1 MWQSSGLG
9 SGRTPRDRSSNAGS
23 RPGSAVKRLN
33 LELNFETRS
42 GRSTPSGAVPS
53 LRDEFYGSGGGR
65 GVSATVGPPTPDE
78 RGVIVAP
85 HPSDP
90 TAVIA
95 SRSKEARDA
104 NPDRLDLDRRELSQC
119 PELIDEH
126 RLRLLNYQHNAITR
140 ISRLETV
147 RNLVFLDLYAN
158 AVEKI
163 AGLECV
169 PQLRVLMLGRNR
181 IRSIGA
187 GLARL
192 QRLDVLDLHNNEIAS
207 TSGLN
212 SLASLRILN
221 LAGNRLVSLGDL
233 GNMTGLHE
241 LNARRNEIGDLAR
254 RGGARGDLVDP
265 RIFPEPRLPPN
276 LRRIFLSHNMVA
288 APCHVAPLRDLGY
301 LEELALDGCPLDAR
315 PGYRSDVVDSVSPAV
330 RVLDGAPVTDDDR
343 QGVDPFPSVSVPTG
357 GSEVGSGVGSGLGSG
372 KTSPGLTA
380 LERARRA
387 LESRRAAAAAV
398 PARTSVVNIGLGPGD
413 DDDEDDEGVSDGSY
427 SDGEVAP
434 PPGGTREDLVR
445 RVLRATEESA
455 ATAAAEEEGT
465 ATSSTIAAASTT
477 TAAAAITRPSSQ
489 DRPRGARELVSS
501 SRSRRADFDED
512 TRTLTYNGPV
522 ALPLDKFPYAPRAE
536 TLVFRDFTDEAQLRT
551 ATKVAR
557 RCCARV
563 SSLRFKDCA
572 LAALDFVDD
581 LAECAFPGLLSLAV
595 EQGDGVKGSILASA
609 LLTPYVAR
617 RLPSVVTLGGAA
629 VTETDR
635 DAGDEIF
642 AGVDAVF
649 AREGLVGDAEGVVVA
664 EDHAAEGRGRGGG
677 GVGGA
682 EHVAAE
688 TLPGEVLRVP
698 LDDEV
703 VDGDAGRHEARAHG
717 HEESVEDVDVL
728 DERAV
733 KSAAELDHV
742 VILLRLGPLG
752 VELVGG
758 AGHVRA
764 RVRGVED
771 EVLV

>member
-42 GRSTPSGAVPS
+42 GRSTPGAVPS
-53 LRDEFYGSGGGR
+53 LSPLRDEFYGTGGGR

-276 LRRIFLSHNMVA
+276 LRRIFLSHNKVA

-343 QGVDPFPSVSVPTG
+343 QGVDPFPTVSVPTSG
-357 GSEVGSGVGSGLGSG
+357 GGIGGIGENFAGVDGVGEGEARDGIPPRRRRG
-372 KTSPGLTA
+372 RPRADVRG
-380 LERARRA
+380 EHRARTG
-387 LESRRAAAAAV
+387 RRRGGGGGGRRRRGRERRFV
-398 PARTSVVNIGLGPGD
+398 FRRRGLSEPAGP
-413 DDDEDDEGVSDGSY
+413 ESDG
-427 SDGEVAP
+427 
-434 PPGGTREDLVR
+434 GG
-445 RVLRATEESA
+445 SA

-465 ATSSTIAAASTT
+465 AASSTIAAASTT

-536 TLVFRDFTDEAQLRT
+536 TLVFRDFTDKAQLRT

-563 SSLRFKDCA
+563 SNLRFKDCA
-572 LAALDFVDD
+572 LNALDFIDD
-581 LAECAFPGLLSLAV
+581 LAECAFPGLISLAV

-617 RLPSVVTLGGAA
+617 RLPSVVTFGGAP

-642 AGVDAVF
+642 AGVDAVLSDAF
-649 AREGLVGDAEGVVVA
+649 DAFGGVGFPVRRGKGHLGSCRSDVGTREGGLGGDGRASGRRGHSCGRA
-664 EDHAAEGRGRGGG
+664 FGRGRVRRARDGGG
-677 GVGGA
+677 DG
-682 EHVAAE
+682 
-688 TLPGEVLRVP
+688 LCSRRRVRTRA
-698 LDDEV
+698 
-703 VDGDAGRHEARAHG
+703 GDRR
-717 HEESVEDVDVL
+717 
-728 DERAV
+728 
-733 KSAAELDHV
+733 SAAPV
-742 VILLRLGPLG
+742 
-752 VELVGG
+752 
-758 AGHVRA
+758 
-764 RVRGVED
+764 
-771 EVLV
+771 

>member
-90 TAVIA
+90 TAVTA

-192 QRLDVLDLHNNEIAS
+192 TRLDVLDLHNNEIAS

-276 LRRIFLSHNMVA
+276 LRRIFLSHNKIA
-288 APCHVAPLRDLGY
+288 AACHVAPLRDLGY
-301 LEELALDGCPLDAR
+301 LEELALDGCPVDAR
-315 PGYRSDVVDSVSPAV
+315 PGYRTDVVDAVSPAV

-357 GSEVGSGVGSGLGSG
+357 GSEGGSGVGSGVGSG

-465 ATSSTIAAASTT
+465 AAAST
-477 TAAAAITRPSSQ
+477 TAAAAIARPSSQ

-536 TLVFRDFTDEAQLRT
+536 TLVFRDFTDGAQLRT

-557 RCCARV
+557 RCCARA
-563 SSLRFKDCA
+563 SNLRFKDCA

-642 AGVDAVF
+642 AGVDAV
-649 AREGLVGDAEGVVVA
+649 LSDAFDA
-664 EDHAAEGRGRGGG
+664 FG
-677 GVGGA
+677 GVGFPVRRGKGHLGSCRSDAGTRKGGSGGNGSSRGNGA
-682 EHVAAE
+682 PDEGSDPDGFDALETAAVTDFVRDGVCGHALTIANRLRELEE
-688 TLPGEVLRVP
+688 TWDDAVKAEVQEMLEKHREDMKRGETPGEL
-698 LDDEV
+698 
-703 VDGDAGRHEARAHG
+703 
-717 HEESVEDVDVL
+717 
-728 DERAV
+728 
-733 KSAAELDHV
+733 
-742 VILLRLGPLG
+742 
-752 VELVGG
+752 
-758 AGHVRA
+758 
-764 RVRGVED
+764 
-771 EVLV
+771 

>member
-42 GRSTPSGAVPS
+42 GRSTPGAVPS
-53 LRDEFYGSGGGR
+53 LSPLRDEFYGTGGGR
-65 GVSATVGPPTPDE
+65 GVSPTVGPPTPDE

-276 LRRIFLSHNMVA
+276 LRRIFLSHNKVA

-343 QGVDPFPSVSVPTG
+343 QGVDPFPTVSVPTSG
-357 GSEVGSGVGSGLGSG
+357 GRSGGGSG
-372 KTSPGLTA
+372 KTSPGSTA

-387 LESRRAAAAAV
+387 MESRRAAAAAV

-413 DDDEDDEGVSDGSY
+413 DEEEEEDDDDDDEGVSDGSY
-427 SDGEVAP
+427 SDGEVY
-434 PPGGTREDLVR
+434 LNR
-445 RVLRATEESA
+445 RVRRATEESA

-465 ATSSTIAAASTT
+465 AASSTIAAASTM

-536 TLVFRDFTDEAQLRT
+536 TLVFRDFTDKAQLRT

-563 SSLRFKDCA
+563 SNLRFKDCA
-572 LAALDFVDD
+572 LNALDFIDD
-581 LAECAFPGLLSLAV
+581 LAECAFPGLISLAV

-617 RLPSVVTLGGAA
+617 RLPSVVTFGGAG

-642 AGVDAVF
+642 AGVDAVLSDTCNAF
-649 AREGLVGDAEGVVVA
+649 GGVGFPVRRGKGHLGSCRSDAGMREGLGGDG
-664 EDHAAEGRGRGGG
+664 
-677 GVGGA
+677 
-682 EHVAAE
+682 
-688 TLPGEVLRVP
+688 
-698 LDDEV
+698 
-703 VDGDAGRHEARAHG
+703 ARADGVDTAVDARLDADGFGALETAAVTDFVRDGVCG
-717 HEESVEDVDVL
+717 HALAIADRLRQFEETWDD
-728 DERAV
+728 AV
-733 KSAAELDHV
+733 KAE
-742 VILLRLGPLG
+742 
-752 VELVGG
+752 VGEMLEKY
-758 AGHVRA
+758 REDLK
-764 RVRGVED
+764 RGESPGG
-771 EVLV
+771 L

>member
-1 MWQSSGLG
+1 M
-9 SGRTPRDRSSNAGS
+9 
-23 RPGSAVKRLN
+23 
-33 LELNFETRS
+33 
-42 GRSTPSGAVPS
+42 PSLSP
-53 LRDEFYGSGGGR
+53 LRDEFYGTGGGR

-276 LRRIFLSHNMVA
+276 LRRIFLSHNKVA
-288 APCHVAPLRDLGY
+288 AACHVAPLRDLAT
-301 LEELALDGCPLDAR
+301 LEELALDGCPVDAR
-315 PGYRSDVVDSVSPAV
+315 PGYRSDVVNAVSPAV

-343 QGVDPFPSVSVPTG
+343 QGVDPFPTVSVPTFG
-357 GSEVGSGVGSGLGSG
+357 GMGVGSG
-372 KTSPGLTA
+372 KTSPGKTSPGSTA

-398 PARTSVVNIGLGPGD
+398 PARTSVVNIGLGSGDEDED
-413 DDDEDDEGVSDGSY
+413 DDDGVSDGSY
-427 SDGEVAP
+427 SDGEVSP
-434 PPGGTREDLVR
+434 PPGATREDLNR

-465 ATSSTIAAASTT
+465 APAST
-477 TAAAAITRPSSQ
+477 TAAAAFPRPSSQ

-522 ALPLDKFPYAPRAE
+522 ALPLDTFPYAPRAE
-536 TLVFRDFTDEAQLRT
+536 TLVFRDFTDPAQLRT

-563 SSLRFKDCA
+563 SNLRFEDCA
-572 LAALDFVDD
+572 LAALDFIDD

-617 RLPSVVTLGGAA
+617 RLPSVVTLQGARR

-642 AGVDAVF
+642 AGVDAV
-649 AREGLVGDAEGVVVA
+649 LSDAFDA
-664 EDHAAEGRGRGGG
+664 FG
-677 GVGGA
+677 GVGFPVRKGTGHLGSCRSSCAVIYSREDRDVLGEVGGTRRDLDSRLDPDGFGA
-682 EHVAAE
+682 IETAAVTDFVRDGVCEHALKIADRLRQLEESWDDAVKAE
-688 TLPGEVLRVP
+688 IEEMMEKHREDLKRGERPGEL
-698 LDDEV
+698 
-703 VDGDAGRHEARAHG
+703 
-717 HEESVEDVDVL
+717 
-728 DERAV
+728 
-733 KSAAELDHV
+733 
-742 VILLRLGPLG
+742 
-752 VELVGG
+752 
-758 AGHVRA
+758 
-764 RVRGVED
+764 
-771 EVLV
+771 

>member
-53 LRDEFYGSGGGR
+53 LRDEFYGTGEGR

-90 TAVIA
+90 TAVTA

-276 LRRIFLSHNMVA
+276 LRRIFLSHNKIA
-288 APCHVAPLRDLGY
+288 AACHVAPLRDLGY
-301 LEELALDGCPLDAR
+301 LEELALDGCPVDAR
-315 PGYRSDVVDSVSPAV
+315 PGYRTDVVDAVSPAV

-343 QGVDPFPSVSVPTG
+343 QGVDPFPSVNVPTG
-357 GSEVGSGVGSGLGSG
+357 GSGVGSGVGLG

-380 LERARRA
+380 LERGRRA

-413 DDDEDDEGVSDGSY
+413 DDEEEGVSDGSY

-434 PPGGTREDLVR
+434 TPGGTREDLVR

-465 ATSSTIAAASTT
+465 AAAST

-489 DRPRGARELVSS
+489 DRPRGARQLVSS

-563 SSLRFKDCA
+563 SNLRFKDCA

-617 RLPSVVTLGGAA
+617 RLPSVVTLGGAG

-642 AGVDAVF
+642 ADVDAVLSDAF
-649 AREGLVGDAEGVVVA
+649 DAFGAVGFPVRRGKGHLGSCRSDVGTRWGGSGGDGSSRGNGADEGFDPDGFGALETAAVTDFVRDGVCGHALTIANRLRELEETWDDAVKAEVGEMLEKHR
-664 EDHAAEGRGRGGG
+664 EDLKRGER
-677 GVGGA
+677 
-682 EHVAAE
+682 
-688 TLPGEVLRVP
+688 PGEL
-698 LDDEV
+698 
-703 VDGDAGRHEARAHG
+703 
-717 HEESVEDVDVL
+717 
-728 DERAV
+728 
-733 KSAAELDHV
+733 
-742 VILLRLGPLG
+742 
-752 VELVGG
+752 
-758 AGHVRA
+758 
-764 RVRGVED
+764 
-771 EVLV
+771 

>member
-42 GRSTPSGAVPS
+42 GRSTPGAVPS
-53 LRDEFYGSGGGR
+53 LSPLRDEFYGTGGGR

-276 LRRIFLSHNMVA
+276 LRRIFLSHNKVA
-288 APCHVAPLRDLGY
+288 AACHVAPLRDLAT
-301 LEELALDGCPLDAR
+301 LEELALDGCPVDAR
-315 PGYRSDVVDSVSPAV
+315 PGYRSDVVNAVSPAV

-343 QGVDPFPSVSVPTG
+343 QGVDPFPTVSVPTFG
-357 GSEVGSGVGSGLGSG
+357 GMGVGSG
-372 KTSPGLTA
+372 KTSPGKTSPGSTA

-398 PARTSVVNIGLGPGD
+398 PARTSVVNIGLELGD
-413 DDDEDDEGVSDGSY
+413 DDEGVSDGSY
-427 SDGEVAP
+427 SDGEVSP
-434 PPGGTREDLVR
+434 PPGATREDLNR

-465 ATSSTIAAASTT
+465 APASTT
-477 TAAAAITRPSSQ
+477 AVAAFPRPSSQ

-522 ALPLDKFPYAPRAE
+522 ALPLDTFPYAPRAE
-536 TLVFRDFTDEAQLRT
+536 TLVFRDFTDPAQLRT

-563 SSLRFKDCA
+563 SNLRFEDCA
-572 LAALDFVDD
+572 LAALDFIDD

-617 RLPSVVTLGGAA
+617 RLPSVVTLQGARR

-642 AGVDAVF
+642 AGVDAV
-649 AREGLVGDAEGVVVA
+649 LSDAFDA
-664 EDHAAEGRGRGGG
+664 FG
-677 GVGGA
+677 GVGFPVRKGTGHLGSCRSSCAVIYSREDRDVLGEVGGTRRDLDSRLDPDGFGA
-682 EHVAAE
+682 IETAAVTDFVRDGVCEHALKIADRLRQLEESWDDAVKAE
-688 TLPGEVLRVP
+688 IEEMMEKHREDLKRGERPGEL
-698 LDDEV
+698 
-703 VDGDAGRHEARAHG
+703 
-717 HEESVEDVDVL
+717 
-728 DERAV
+728 
-733 KSAAELDHV
+733 
-742 VILLRLGPLG
+742 
-752 VELVGG
+752 
-758 AGHVRA
+758 
-764 RVRGVED
+764 
-771 EVLV
+771 

>member
-42 GRSTPSGAVPS
+42 GRSTPGAVPS
-53 LRDEFYGSGGGR
+53 LSPLRDEFYGTGGGR

-163 AGLECV
+163 AGLERAAA
-169 PQLRVLMLGRNR
+169 Q
-181 IRSIGA
+181 GA
-187 GLARL
+187 HARAQPNQIHRRRQRA

-276 LRRIFLSHNMVA
+276 LRRIFLSHNKVA

-301 LEELALDGCPLDAR
+301 LEELALDGCPVDAR

-330 RVLDGAPVTDDDR
+330 RVLDGAGDGRR
-343 QGVDPFPSVSVPTG
+343 Q
-357 GSEVGSGVGSGLGSG
+357 
-372 KTSPGLTA
+372 
-380 LERARRA
+380 ARRGPVSDGERPDIRGIGDRGK
-387 LESRRAAAAAV
+387 LRRGRRRWRGRGARWNPAAAAAAV

-413 DDDEDDEGVSDGSY
+413 DEEEEEEDDDDEGVSDGSY
-427 SDGEVAP
+427 SDGEVY
-434 PPGGTREDLVR
+434 LNR

-465 ATSSTIAAASTT
+465 AASSTIAAASTT
-477 TAAAAITRPSSQ
+477 AAAAAITRPSSQ

-501 SRSRRADFDED
+501 SR
-512 TRTLTYNGPV
+512 
-522 ALPLDKFPYAPRAE
+522 
-536 TLVFRDFTDEAQLRT
+536 
-551 ATKVAR
+551 
-557 RCCARV
+557 
-563 SSLRFKDCA
+563 
-572 LAALDFVDD
+572 
-581 LAECAFPGLLSLAV
+581 
-595 EQGDGVKGSILASA
+595 
-609 LLTPYVAR
+609 
-617 RLPSVVTLGGAA
+617 
-629 VTETDR
+629 
-635 DAGDEIF
+635 
-642 AGVDAVF
+642 
-649 AREGLVGDAEGVVVA
+649 
-664 EDHAAEGRGRGGG
+664 
-677 GVGGA
+677 
-682 EHVAAE
+682 
-688 TLPGEVLRVP
+688 
-698 LDDEV
+698 
-703 VDGDAGRHEARAHG
+703 
-717 HEESVEDVDVL
+717 
-728 DERAV
+728 
-733 KSAAELDHV
+733 
-742 VILLRLGPLG
+742 
-752 VELVGG
+752 
-758 AGHVRA
+758 
-764 RVRGVED
+764 
-771 EVLV
+771 

>member
-1 MWQSSGLG
+1 M
-9 SGRTPRDRSSNAGS
+9 
-23 RPGSAVKRLN
+23 
-33 LELNFETRS
+33 
-42 GRSTPSGAVPS
+42 PS
-53 LRDEFYGSGGGR
+53 LRDEFGSGGGR
-65 GVSATVGPPTPDE
+65 GVSATIGPPTPDE

-90 TAVIA
+90 TAVTA

-192 QRLDVLDLHNNEIAS
+192 TRLDVLDLHNNEIAS

-276 LRRIFLSHNMVA
+276 LRRIFLSHNKIA
-288 APCHVAPLRDLGY
+288 AACHVAPLRDLGY
-301 LEELALDGCPLDAR
+301 LEELALDGCPVDAR

-343 QGVDPFPSVSVPTG
+343 QGVDPFPTVSVPTG
-357 GSEVGSGVGSGLGSG
+357 GRSGGGSG
-372 KTSPGLTA
+372 KTSPGSTA

-387 LESRRAAAAAV
+387 MESRRAAAAAV

-465 ATSSTIAAASTT
+465 APASTT
-477 TAAAAITRPSSQ
+477 AVAAFPRPSSQ

-522 ALPLDKFPYAPRAE
+522 ALPLDTFPYAPRAE
-536 TLVFRDFTDEAQLRT
+536 TLVFRDFTDPAQLRT

-563 SSLRFKDCA
+563 SNLRFEDCA
-572 LAALDFVDD
+572 LAALDFIDD

-617 RLPSVVTLGGAA
+617 RLPSVVTLQGARR

-642 AGVDAVF
+642 AGVDAV
-649 AREGLVGDAEGVVVA
+649 LSDAFDA
-664 EDHAAEGRGRGGG
+664 FG
-677 GVGGA
+677 GVGFPVRKGTGHLGSCRSDAGTRKGGSGA
-682 EHVAAE
+682 SRSSRGNGAPDEGSDPDGFDALETAAVTDFVRDGVCGHALTIANRLRELEE
-688 TLPGEVLRVP
+688 TWDDAVKAEVQEMLEKHREDMKRGETPGEL
-698 LDDEV
+698 
-703 VDGDAGRHEARAHG
+703 
-717 HEESVEDVDVL
+717 
-728 DERAV
+728 
-733 KSAAELDHV
+733 
-742 VILLRLGPLG
+742 
-752 VELVGG
+752 
-758 AGHVRA
+758 
-764 RVRGVED
+764 
-771 EVLV
+771 